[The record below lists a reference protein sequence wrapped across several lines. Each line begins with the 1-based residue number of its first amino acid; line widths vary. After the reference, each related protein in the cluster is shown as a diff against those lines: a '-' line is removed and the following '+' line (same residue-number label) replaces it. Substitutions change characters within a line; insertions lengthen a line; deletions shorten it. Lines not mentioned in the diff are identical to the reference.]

1 MEHIE
6 KTIST
11 DQRDL
16 CRINSSNLFLKSTYI
31 LEKQKRI
38 ALYLKDIILNS
49 DGNIY

>member
-16 CRINSSNLFLKSTYI
+16 CRINSSSLFLESTYI

-38 ALYLKDIILNS
+38 ALYLEEIVLNS
-49 DGNIY
+49 DGNLY